1 MMGHMVSK
9 MYESAMFDPLS
20 PQSRSPFF
28 SIYFLIYLELH
39 THLFAVILPPQIKGI
54 VLTGATFNVQ
64 LQV

>member
-9 MYESAMFDPLS
+9 MYESVFDPLS

-39 THLFAVILPPQIKGI
+39 TQDAPFLRIAFLLILYPCGLNSSSQ
-54 VLTGATFNVQ
+54 
-64 LQV
+64 